1 MLTTG
6 AVVAASISLTAGVTT
21 SLVLIAGV
29 MVTESAEVELAV
41 ATAVAVD
48 VFLRFD
54 PLLATKPGAALKVV
68 QWPSLSQITAGELLW
83 YRR

>member
-1 MLTTG
+1 
-6 AVVAASISLTAGVTT
+6 
-21 SLVLIAGV
+21 

-48 VFLRFD
+48 VFLRFV

-83 YRR
+83 YRRGAASAGNPTRSVKATIVITFMLSPRFP